1 MRVYP
6 KKRKT
11 KDGREQENNM
21 TRILITGAARGLGRS
36 LAIVL
41 SQRGHEVIASA
52 RHITDLA
59 DLEVA
64 SKITLDV
71 TDSAS
76 IATVATEVGQVD
88 VVINNAAMVVE
99 GPVEAIPVEVV
110 QAMFETNVFGP
121 LRVILPGMRERQHG
135 MIINIS
141 SLAGQFVPPL
151 QGVYSATKTALERL
165 SEALWFETQHFGVR
179 VVVVASGG
187 IRTGILTRQKRFSL
201 DPYTSLVEQCEA
213 RLTQY
218 NAKKRGATPEQVAS
232 AIADLIE
239 QRTPPRRL
247 LVGAF
252 SEKLLARLSG
262 NLMSWMVRLGLKW

>member
-1 MRVYP
+1 MA
-6 KKRKT
+6 
-11 KDGREQENNM
+11 
-21 TRILITGAARGLGRS
+21 RILITGAARGLGHS

-99 GPVEAIPVEVV
+99 GPIEAIPVEVV

-121 LRVILPGMRERQHG
+121 LRVSLAFLPGMRERQHG

-141 SLAGQFVPPL
+141 SLAAQFAPPL

-218 NAKKRGATPEQVAS
+218 NAKTRGVTPEQVAS

-262 NLMSWMVRLGLKW
+262 NLMSWMARLGLKW